1 LRLRACHDT
10 KHSAGR
16 RGRARGQP
24 RVDVKPHA
32 GPPAVG
38 RLAIGRLHSEQT
50 TFGTGKMK
58 PSIAAGLG
66 RTDDLE
72 L

>member
-1 LRLRACHDT
+1 
-10 KHSAGR
+10 
-16 RGRARGQP
+16 
-24 RVDVKPHA
+24 
-32 GPPAVG
+32 
-38 RLAIGRLHSEQT
+38 LHYEQR
-50 TFGTGKMK
+50 TFGAGKMK